1 MKSISWLFLTM
12 FIANHTN
19 AFQIS
24 QGSKI
29 MGPMSTT
36 TQWISKNTFRSS
48 SKSQLYSTEINNG
61 DDKNSNQVTP
71 KTFREAEVLGL
82 RLMQEGQ
89 IEEAL
94 KGTYLHIHIYKH

>member
-1 MKSISWLFLTM
+1 ML
-12 FIANHTN
+12 IANQTK

-29 MGPMSTT
+29 LGPMSTSNKL
-36 TQWISKNTFRSS
+36 ISMNTFRSS
-48 SKSQLYSTEINNG
+48 SKSQLYSTESNNG
-61 DDKNSNQVTP
+61 EDKNSNQVTP

-94 KGTYLHIHIYKH
+94 KGMFYIYIYAKISVEKFNDA